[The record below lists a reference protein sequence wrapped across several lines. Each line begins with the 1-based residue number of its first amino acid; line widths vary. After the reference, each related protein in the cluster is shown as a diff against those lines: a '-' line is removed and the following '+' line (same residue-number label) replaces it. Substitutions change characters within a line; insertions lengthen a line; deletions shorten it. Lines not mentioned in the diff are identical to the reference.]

1 MHRFFCFLTA
11 LAISLTVIAQTPSS
25 KDFQDRYDLLVS
37 KLGPTGVG
45 IETLLDRWAAAYPDD
60 VQMLTGKF
68 SYWFSKSQTL
78 QLVPKGQQKF
88 LGENPTVVLK
98 DSTGADVNYFQ
109 ETMYD
114 DELFGEAQKALEK
127 AIQLYPDRLD
137 LRFLKVASLIGYE
150 KESPDMALSSLKS
163 LMIYNATQHPK
174 WEYPGVEKVDNEF
187 FSAALQEYCYLFFRY
202 GTPATY
208 EAFKELSQ
216 QMLTYEPKNVLFLDN
231 IGSYWLVAR
240 KDNKTAMKYY
250 SKVLKIKAD
259 DLTAIKN
266 IIILARNSNNVKLEK
281 KYLPQLI
288 KYTQDE
294 KEKITA
300 QARLKSLSYNLSIS
314 DATNRDALR
323 LLYES

>member
-11 LAISLTVIAQTPSS
+11 LAISLTAIAQTPSS

-78 QLVPKGQQKF
+78 QLVPKSQQKF

-98 DSTGADVNYFQ
+98 DSTGANVNYFQ

-216 QMLTYEPKNVLFLDN
+216 QMLTYEPKSVLFLDN

-300 QARLKSLSYNLSIS
+300 QARLKSLS
-314 DATNRDALR
+314 
-323 LLYES
+323 

>member
-11 LAISLTVIAQTPSS
+11 LAISLTAIAQTPSS

-37 KLGPTGVG
+37 KLRPTGVG

-78 QLVPKGQQKF
+78 QLVPKDQQKF
-88 LGENPTVVLK
+88 LGETPTVVLK
-98 DSTGADVNYFQ
+98 DSTGANVNYFQ

-174 WEYPGVEKVDNEF
+174 WEYPGVDNVDNEF

-208 EAFKELSQ
+208 EAFKELSE

-281 KYLPQLI
+281 KYLPLLI

-294 KEKITA
+294 KEKRTA
-300 QARLKSLSYNLSIS
+300 QARLKSLNS
-314 DATNRDALR
+314 
-323 LLYES
+323 

>member
-11 LAISLTVIAQTPSS
+11 LAISLTAIAQTPSS

-45 IETLLDRWAAAYPDD
+45 IETLLDRWAAAYPED

-78 QLVPKGQQKF
+78 QLVPKNQQKF

-240 KDNKTAMKYY
+240 KDNKMAMKYY

-300 QARLKSLSYNLSIS
+300 QARLKSLS
-314 DATNRDALR
+314 
-323 LLYES
+323 

>member
-11 LAISLTVIAQTPSS
+11 LAISLTAIAQTPSS

-78 QLVPKGQQKF
+78 QLVPKDQQKF
-88 LGENPTVVLK
+88 LGETPTVVLK
-98 DSTGADVNYFQ
+98 DSTGANVNYFQ

-114 DELFGEAQKALEK
+114 DELFGEAQKALDK

-174 WEYPGVEKVDNEF
+174 WEYPGVDNVDNEF

-208 EAFKELSQ
+208 EAFKELSE

-281 KYLPQLI
+281 KYLPLLI
-288 KYTQDE
+288 NYTQDE

-300 QARLKSLSYNLSIS
+300 QARLKSLNS
-314 DATNRDALR
+314 
-323 LLYES
+323 

>member
-11 LAISLTVIAQTPSS
+11 LAISLTAIAQTPSS

-78 QLVPKGQQKF
+78 QLVPKDQQKF
-88 LGENPTVVLK
+88 LGENPAVVLK

-114 DELFGEAQKALEK
+114 DEMFGEAQKALEK

-208 EAFKELSQ
+208 
-216 QMLTYEPKNVLFLDN
+216 
-231 IGSYWLVAR
+231 
-240 KDNKTAMKYY
+240 
-250 SKVLKIKAD
+250 
-259 DLTAIKN
+259 
-266 IIILARNSNNVKLEK
+266 
-281 KYLPQLI
+281 
-288 KYTQDE
+288 
-294 KEKITA
+294 
-300 QARLKSLSYNLSIS
+300 
-314 DATNRDALR
+314 
-323 LLYES
+323 

>member
-11 LAISLTVIAQTPSS
+11 LAISLTAIAQTPSS

-78 QLVPKGQQKF
+78 QLVPKDQQKF
-88 LGENPTVVLK
+88 LGENPAVVLK
-98 DSTGADVNYFQ
+98 DSTGANVNYFQ

-114 DELFGEAQKALEK
+114 DEMFGEAQKALEK

-300 QARLKSLSYNLSIS
+300 QARLKSLS
-314 DATNRDALR
+314 
-323 LLYES
+323 

>member
-11 LAISLTVIAQTPSS
+11 LAISLTAIAQTPSS

-45 IETLLDRWAAAYPDD
+45 IETLLDRWVAAYPDD

-78 QLVPKGQQKF
+78 QLVPKDQLKF
-88 LGENPTVVLK
+88 LGENPAVVLK
-98 DSTGADVNYFQ
+98 DSTGANVNYFQ

-114 DELFGEAQKALEK
+114 DEMFGEAQKALEK

-174 WEYPGVEKVDNEF
+174 WEYPGVDKVDNEF

-281 KYLPQLI
+281 KYLPLLI

-294 KEKITA
+294 KENITA
-300 QARLKSLSYNLSIS
+300 QARLKSLNS
-314 DATNRDALR
+314 
-323 LLYES
+323 

>member
-11 LAISLTVIAQTPSS
+11 LAISLTAIAQTPSS

-78 QLVPKGQQKF
+78 QLVPKDQQKF
-88 LGENPTVVLK
+88 LGENPAVVLK
-98 DSTGADVNYFQ
+98 DSTGANVNYFQ

-114 DELFGEAQKALEK
+114 DEMFGEAQKALEK

-281 KYLPQLI
+281 KYLPLLI

-294 KEKITA
+294 KGTITA
-300 QARLKSLSYNLSIS
+300 QARLKSLNS
-314 DATNRDALR
+314 
-323 LLYES
+323 

>member
-11 LAISLTVIAQTPSS
+11 LAISLTAIAQTPSS

-78 QLVPKGQQKF
+78 QLVPKDQQKF
-88 LGENPTVVLK
+88 LGETPTVVLK
-98 DSTGADVNYFQ
+98 DSTGANVNYFQ

-174 WEYPGVEKVDNEF
+174 WEYPGVDNVDNEF

-208 EAFKELSQ
+208 EAFKELSE

-231 IGSYWLVAR
+231 EYHYSRQKFEQCEIGEEVSSA
-240 KDNKTAMKYY
+240 TH
-250 SKVLKIKAD
+250 KIHAG
-259 DLTAIKN
+259 
-266 IIILARNSNNVKLEK
+266 
-281 KYLPQLI
+281 
-288 KYTQDE
+288 
-294 KEKITA
+294 
-300 QARLKSLSYNLSIS
+300 
-314 DATNRDALR
+314 
-323 LLYES
+323 

>member
-11 LAISLTVIAQTPSS
+11 LAISLTAIAQTPSS

-78 QLVPKGQQKF
+78 QLVPKDQQKF
-88 LGENPTVVLK
+88 LGENPAVVLK
-98 DSTGADVNYFQ
+98 DSTGANVNYFQ

-114 DELFGEAQKALEK
+114 DEMFGEAQKALEK

-174 WEYPGVEKVDNEF
+174 WEYPGVDKVDNEF

-281 KYLPQLI
+281 KYLPLLI
-288 KYTQDE
+288 KYTHDE

-300 QARLKSLSYNLSIS
+300 QARLKSLNS
-314 DATNRDALR
+314 
-323 LLYES
+323 

>member
-11 LAISLTVIAQTPSS
+11 LAISLTAIAQTPSS

-78 QLVPKGQQKF
+78 QLVPKDQQKF
-88 LGENPTVVLK
+88 LGETPTVVLK
-98 DSTGADVNYFQ
+98 DSTGANVNYFQ

-174 WEYPGVEKVDNEF
+174 WEYPGVDKVDNEF

-208 EAFKELSQ
+208 EAFKELSE

-281 KYLPQLI
+281 KYLPLLI
-288 KYTQDE
+288 KNTQDE

-300 QARLKSLSYNLSIS
+300 QARLKSLNS
-314 DATNRDALR
+314 
-323 LLYES
+323 

>member
-11 LAISLTVIAQTPSS
+11 LAISLTAIAQTPSS

-78 QLVPKGQQKF
+78 QLVPKSQQKF

-114 DELFGEAQKALEK
+114 DEMFGEAQKALEK

-300 QARLKSLSYNLSIS
+300 QARLKSLS
-314 DATNRDALR
+314 
-323 LLYES
+323 

>member
-11 LAISLTVIAQTPSS
+11 LAISLTAIAQTPSS

-78 QLVPKGQQKF
+78 QLVPKDQQKF
-88 LGENPTVVLK
+88 LGENPAVVLK
-98 DSTGADVNYFQ
+98 DSTGANVNYFQ

-114 DELFGEAQKALEK
+114 DEMFGEAQKALEK

-174 WEYPGVEKVDNEF
+174 WEYPGVENVDNEF

-300 QARLKSLSYNLSIS
+300 QARLKSLNS
-314 DATNRDALR
+314 
-323 LLYES
+323 

>member
-11 LAISLTVIAQTPSS
+11 LAISLTAIAQTPSS

-78 QLVPKGQQKF
+78 QLVPKDQQKF
-88 LGENPTVVLK
+88 LGETPTVVLK
-98 DSTGADVNYFQ
+98 DSTGANVNYFQ

-174 WEYPGVEKVDNEF
+174 WEYPGVDNVDNEF

-208 EAFKELSQ
+208 EAFKELSE

-281 KYLPQLI
+281 KYLPLLI
-288 KYTQDE
+288 IYTQDE

-300 QARLKSLSYNLSIS
+300 QARLKSLNS
-314 DATNRDALR
+314 
-323 LLYES
+323 

>member
-11 LAISLTVIAQTPSS
+11 LAISLTAIAQTPSS

-78 QLVPKGQQKF
+78 QLVPKDQQKF

-98 DSTGADVNYFQ
+98 DSTGANVNYFQ

-174 WEYPGVEKVDNEF
+174 WEYPGVDKVDNEF

-240 KDNKTAMKYY
+240 KDNKMAMKYY

-300 QARLKSLSYNLSIS
+300 QARLKSLS
-314 DATNRDALR
+314 
-323 LLYES
+323 

>member
-11 LAISLTVIAQTPSS
+11 LAISLTAIAQTPSS

-78 QLVPKGQQKF
+78 QLVPKDQQKF
-88 LGENPTVVLK
+88 LGETPTVVLK
-98 DSTGADVNYFQ
+98 DSTGANVNYFQ

-174 WEYPGVEKVDNEF
+174 WEYPGVDNVDNEF

-208 EAFKELSQ
+208 EAFKELSE

-281 KYLPQLI
+281 KYLPLLI

-294 KEKITA
+294 KEKIMA
-300 QARLKSLSYNLSIS
+300 QARLKSLNS
-314 DATNRDALR
+314 
-323 LLYES
+323 

>member
-11 LAISLTVIAQTPSS
+11 LAISLTAIAQTPSS

-78 QLVPKGQQKF
+78 QLVPKNQQKF

-114 DELFGEAQKALEK
+114 DEMFGEAQKALEK

-300 QARLKSLSYNLSIS
+300 QARLKSLNS
-314 DATNRDALR
+314 
-323 LLYES
+323 

>member
-11 LAISLTVIAQTPSS
+11 LAISLTAIAHTPSS

-78 QLVPKGQQKF
+78 QLVPKDQQKF
-88 LGENPTVVLK
+88 LGETPTVVLK
-98 DSTGADVNYFQ
+98 DSTGANVNYFQ

-114 DELFGEAQKALEK
+114 DELFGEAQKALDK

-174 WEYPGVEKVDNEF
+174 WEYPGVDNVDNEF

-208 EAFKELSQ
+208 EAFKELSE

-281 KYLPQLI
+281 KYLPLLI
-288 KYTQDE
+288 KYTHDE

-300 QARLKSLSYNLSIS
+300 QARLKSLNS
-314 DATNRDALR
+314 
-323 LLYES
+323 

>member
-11 LAISLTVIAQTPSS
+11 LAISLTAIAQTPSS

-78 QLVPKGQQKF
+78 QLVPKSQQKF

-98 DSTGADVNYFQ
+98 DSTGANVNYFQ

-300 QARLKSLSYNLSIS
+300 QARLKSLS
-314 DATNRDALR
+314 
-323 LLYES
+323 

>member
-11 LAISLTVIAQTPSS
+11 LAISLTAIAQTPSS

-78 QLVPKGQQKF
+78 QLVPKDQQKF
-88 LGENPTVVLK
+88 LGETPTVVLK
-98 DSTGADVNYFQ
+98 DSTGANVNYFQ

-174 WEYPGVEKVDNEF
+174 WEYPGVDNVDNEF

-208 EAFKELSQ
+208 EAFKELSE

-266 IIILARNSNNVKLEK
+266 IIILARNSNNVNLEK
-281 KYLPQLI
+281 KYLPLLI
-288 KYTQDE
+288 KYTQYE

-300 QARLKSLSYNLSIS
+300 QARLKSLNS
-314 DATNRDALR
+314 
-323 LLYES
+323 

>member
-11 LAISLTVIAQTPSS
+11 LAISLTAIAQTPSS

-78 QLVPKGQQKF
+78 QLVPKDQQKF
-88 LGENPTVVLK
+88 LGENPAVVLK
-98 DSTGADVNYFQ
+98 DSTGANVNYFQ

-114 DELFGEAQKALEK
+114 DEMFGEAQKALEK
-127 AIQLYPDRLD
+127 AIQLYPDRLE

-300 QARLKSLSYNLSIS
+300 QARLKSLS
-314 DATNRDALR
+314 
-323 LLYES
+323 

>member
-11 LAISLTVIAQTPSS
+11 LAISLTAIAQTPSS

-78 QLVPKGQQKF
+78 QLVPKDQQKF
-88 LGENPTVVLK
+88 LGETPTVVLK
-98 DSTGADVNYFQ
+98 DSTGANVNYFQ

-174 WEYPGVEKVDNEF
+174 WEYPGVDNVDNEF

-208 EAFKELSQ
+208 EAFKELSE

-281 KYLPQLI
+281 KYLPLLI
-288 KYTQDE
+288 TYTQDE

-300 QARLKSLSYNLSIS
+300 QARLKSLNS
-314 DATNRDALR
+314 
-323 LLYES
+323 

>member
-11 LAISLTVIAQTPSS
+11 LAISLTAIAQTPSS

-78 QLVPKGQQKF
+78 QLVPKGLQKF

-114 DELFGEAQKALEK
+114 DELFGEAQKALDK

-174 WEYPGVEKVDNEF
+174 WEYPGVDKVDNEF

-208 EAFKELSQ
+208 EAFKELSE
-216 QMLTYEPKNVLFLDN
+216 QMLTYEPKNILFLDN

-281 KYLPQLI
+281 KYLPLLI

-294 KEKITA
+294 KEKITS
-300 QARLKSLSYNLSIS
+300 QARLKSLNS
-314 DATNRDALR
+314 
-323 LLYES
+323 

>member
-11 LAISLTVIAQTPSS
+11 LAISLTAIAQTPSS
-25 KDFQDRYDLLVS
+25 KDFQDRYELLVS

-78 QLVPKGQQKF
+78 QLVPKDQQKF

-98 DSTGADVNYFQ
+98 DSTGANVNYFQ

-114 DELFGEAQKALEK
+114 DEMFGEAQKALEK

-174 WEYPGVEKVDNEF
+174 WEYPGVDKVDNEF

-300 QARLKSLSYNLSIS
+300 QARLKSLNS
-314 DATNRDALR
+314 
-323 LLYES
+323 

>member
-11 LAISLTVIAQTPSS
+11 LAISLTAIAQTPSS

-45 IETLLDRWAAAYPDD
+45 IETLLDRWAAACPDD

-78 QLVPKGQQKF
+78 QLVPKDQQKF

-98 DSTGADVNYFQ
+98 DSTGANVNYFQ

-208 EAFKELSQ
+208 EAFKELSE

-300 QARLKSLSYNLSIS
+300 QARLKSLNS
-314 DATNRDALR
+314 
-323 LLYES
+323 

>member
-11 LAISLTVIAQTPSS
+11 LAISLTAIAQTPSS

-78 QLVPKGQQKF
+78 QLVPKDQQKF

-114 DELFGEAQKALEK
+114 DEMFGEAQKALEK

-300 QARLKSLSYNLSIS
+300 QARLKSLS
-314 DATNRDALR
+314 
-323 LLYES
+323 

>member
-11 LAISLTVIAQTPSS
+11 LAISLTAIAQTPSS

-78 QLVPKGQQKF
+78 QLVPKDQQKF
-88 LGENPTVVLK
+88 LGETPTVVLK
-98 DSTGADVNYFQ
+98 DSTGANVNYFQ

-174 WEYPGVEKVDNEF
+174 WEYPGVDNVDNEF

-208 EAFKELSQ
+208 EAFKELSE

-281 KYLPQLI
+281 KYLPLLI

-294 KEKITA
+294 KEMITA
-300 QARLKSLSYNLSIS
+300 QARLKSLNS
-314 DATNRDALR
+314 
-323 LLYES
+323 

>member
-11 LAISLTVIAQTPSS
+11 LAISLTAIAQTPSS

-78 QLVPKGQQKF
+78 QLVPKDQQKF
-88 LGENPTVVLK
+88 LGENPAVVLK
-98 DSTGADVNYFQ
+98 DSTGANVNYFQ

-281 KYLPQLI
+281 KYLPLLI

-294 KEKITA
+294 KEKITV
-300 QARLKSLSYNLSIS
+300 QARLKSLNS
-314 DATNRDALR
+314 
-323 LLYES
+323 